1 MVGAHFYVSDL
12 FIIILINK
20 KHSEKDTEISK
31 DGHRQCCVLRKHDDN
46 CGG

>member
-1 MVGAHFYVSDL
+1 MVGVHFYVSNL

-20 KHSEKDTEISK
+20 KHSEKDTEIPQ